1 MCVCGQVM
9 QGSTHYTHICSDVNA
24 AATSKVSKLLITCFL
39 VRVENGIPCNT
50 AVEWHLKSFPLMLVF
65 STHLLCVI
73 VNLGLSLTSFTLER
87 STLYSDLNSSF
98 TSSR

>member
-39 VRVENGIPCNT
+39 VRVENGMFHSLQYCCRVAFEI
-50 AVEWHLKSFPLMLVF
+50 FPFDACVF
-65 STHLLCVI
+65 
-73 VNLGLSLTSFTLER
+73 NSFTLC
-87 STLYSDLNSSF
+87 NC
-98 TSSR
+98 